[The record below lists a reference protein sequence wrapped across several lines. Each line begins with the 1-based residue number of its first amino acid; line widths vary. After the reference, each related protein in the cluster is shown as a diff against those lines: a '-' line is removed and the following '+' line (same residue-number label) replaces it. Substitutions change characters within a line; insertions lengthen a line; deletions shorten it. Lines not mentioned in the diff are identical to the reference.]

1 MTIVWL
7 NGASRKGLEDKFP
20 LQDIEIGCNYIR
32 RDRKVNH
39 VIAFDQPI
47 VKALSQN
54 LEEGVKYYTRSE
66 WGKPGQWITVKQWKT
81 VDPMNSGMMALLL
94 ATRLSKEDIYIL
106 GMDWGLSDISVYDY
120 GKNKE
125 SIIKYTNGCKRQ
137 VKTLS
142 ETHKII
148 AVHNGLPDIDI
159 PIIDKQTFLVKFK

>member
-1 MTIVWL
+1 MTIVWF

-20 LQDIEIGCNYIR
+20 LQDIEVGCNYIR

-39 VIAFDQPI
+39 VVCFDDGM
-47 VKALSQN
+47 VNELSKN
-54 LEEGVKYYTRSE
+54 LEDGVKYYTRSSYQ
-66 WGKPGQWITVKQWKT
+66 KASWIVVKQWKT

-120 GKNKE
+120 GKNKD

-137 VKTLS
+137 VKILS

-159 PIIDKQTFLVKFK
+159 PIIDKKSFLVQFK